1 MIRLAVFGSEYQDRH
16 LAGLQHLLDALRGRR
31 FDVAV
36 EAGFAAYLRRA
47 GVRIGAARVVDAFP
61 GDADYALSIGGDGT
75 FLHTA
80 RWVGKSETPV
90 MGINT
95 GHLGFLAGY
104 SLAET
109 DELLD
114 VLSSGR
120 AVEERR
126 AVVEVSCDALPDGF
140 WPYALNEVAVLKGDT
155 ASMVTVHADI
165 DGLFLA
171 DYQSD
176 GLVVA
181 TPTGSTA
188 YNLSVGG
195 PVMQP
200 TLKCLV
206 ISPIAPHSL
215 TMRPLVVSGDSRVML
230 RAASRVGD
238 CRVSVDGRSFLMPC
252 GEPLLI
258 KEADFRVVVLR
269 RPDTDY
275 PEILRTKLLWG
286 K

>member
-1 MIRLAVFGSEYQDRH
+1 MTRISIFGSQYQDSH
-16 LAGLQHLLDALRGRR
+16 LAGLQYLLEQLENKG
-31 FDVAV
+31 FEVAV
-36 EAGFAAYLRRA
+36 EENFAKYLRRS
-47 GVRIGAARVVDAFP
+47 GIRTGSARDASLFP
-61 GDADYALSIGGDGT
+61 EDTECVLSIGGDGT
-75 FLHTA
+75 FLHAA
-80 RWVGKSETPV
+80 RWIGKSETPI

-114 VLSSGR
+114 VLATGR
-120 AVEERR
+120 GVEERR
-126 AVVEVSCDALPDGF
+126 AVVEVSCDALPQDF

-165 DGLFLA
+165 DGLYLA

-195 PVMQP
+195 PIMQP

-230 RAASRVGD
+230 RASSRVGD
-238 CRVSVDGRSFLMPC
+238 CRVSLDGRSFLMPC

-269 RPDTDY
+269 RPDTNY
-275 PEILRTKLLWG
+275 PEILRSKLLWG